1 MRPILTTGQH
11 ASNKRLITFGDN
23 YEKGRAMPYIPD
35 GQVLAVPS
43 RAYPPSSGCSW
54 WKWRKPAR
62 SALKVEAV
70 RTFGWLAPGHKFPV
84 GQVDSKNVLLLE
96 RAVQNSRVW
105 VMRGFHCCNF
115 GSECPCPVLYV
126 INEREL
132 LLGHAS
138 IVVIEA
144 PPPRRP
150 GAGRAGSGRAAPDA
164 RPADSRRASGPPPT
178 ARPQGP

>member
-1 MRPILTTGQH
+1 MI
-11 ASNKRLITFGDN
+11 ITKKEEQCRIFPTDRFWPCHRGPT
-23 YEKGRAMPYIPD
+23 R
-35 GQVLAVPS
+35 
-43 RAYPPSSGCSW
+43 PSSGCSW

-138 IVVIEA
+138 IVVIDEEGLPWVA
-144 PPPRRP
+144 PSLVLHYVIEHEYDP
-150 GAGRAGSGRAAPDA
+150 GRKFYDAPETLV
-164 RPADSRRASGPPPT
+164 RFLQNRIPAPLLDSSQRSW
-178 ARPQGP
+178 